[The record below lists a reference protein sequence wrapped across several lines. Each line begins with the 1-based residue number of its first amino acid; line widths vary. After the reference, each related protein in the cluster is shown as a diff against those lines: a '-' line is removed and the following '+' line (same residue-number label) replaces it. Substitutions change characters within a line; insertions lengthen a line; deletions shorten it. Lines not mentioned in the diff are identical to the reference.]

1 MPGLPAY
8 EDEHRF
14 FVQGIMCRGVL
25 NSKEV
30 NLLHE
35 KALKKCGI
43 ELPEKR
49 KDQQDLLLANIK
61 TINEE
66 LESVGLTI
74 RKGVD
79 EDTGESYFMLIN
91 TQNRMVGQSRDLA
104 CKVQT
109 QWTEAELDFLR
120 LLATEILQSDEK
132 SISSSLALNLMDH
145 VGGRK
150 KLSMT
155 EAEKAINKLI
165 QAKWLKTVDGN
176 IALDIR
182 FLGEMENWM
191 VEVMGGVAK
200 CQICRK
206 VVVRG
211 VYCTCED
218 SIAWHK
224 YCLAKQS
231 KAGVATRCK
240 KCKDVIH
247 PAATGDRT
255 EAIKRP
261 LEDTDQDE
269 KSPESNDRESVMEV
283 VAGPSETRRRV
294 VLESDS
300 E

>member
-1 MPGLPAY
+1 MPGLPRY

-14 FVQGIMCRGVL
+14 FVQGIMCKGVL

-35 KALKKCGI
+35 KALRKCGI
-43 ELPEKR
+43 EVPEKR

-66 LESVGLTI
+66 LDTVGLTI

-91 TQNRMVGQSRDLA
+91 TQNRMVGQNKDLA

-109 QWTEAELDFLR
+109 QWSAAELDFLR
-120 LLATEILQSDEK
+120 LLATEILQSEEK
-132 SISSSLALNLMDH
+132 SISSRLALNLMDQ
-145 VGGRK
+145 VGGGK
-150 KLSMT
+150 KLSMS
-155 EAEKAINKLI
+155 EAEKTINRLI
-165 QAKWLKTVDGN
+165 QAKWLKTVDGD
-176 IALDIR
+176 IALDVR
-182 FLGEMENWM
+182 FLGEMEPWM
-191 VEVMGGVAK
+191 MDVMGGVAK

-211 VYCTCED
+211 IYCTCED

-231 KAGVATRCK
+231 KAGVTTKCK
-240 KCKDVIH
+240 KCKEIIH
-247 PAATGDRT
+247 PAASG
-255 EAIKRP
+255 EAVEAKKRSQDD
-261 LEDTDQDE
+261 EDDKFGENNEVETQAG
-269 KSPESNDRESVMEV
+269 SN
-283 VAGPSETRRRV
+283 ETRRRRIAV
-294 VLESDS
+294 ESDS

>member
-1 MPGLPAY
+1 MPGLPLY

-14 FVQGIMCRGVL
+14 FVQGIMCKGVL
-25 NSKEV
+25 NSREV

-35 KALKKCGI
+35 KALRKCGI
-43 ELPEKR
+43 EVPEKR

-66 LESVGLTI
+66 LDTVGLTI

-91 TQNRMVGQSRDLA
+91 TQNRMVGQNKDLA

-109 QWTEAELDFLR
+109 QWSAAELDFLR
-120 LLATEILQSDEK
+120 LLATEILQSEEK
-132 SISSSLALNLMDH
+132 SISSRLALNLMDQ
-145 VGGRK
+145 VGGGK
-150 KLSMT
+150 KLSMS
-155 EAEKAINKLI
+155 EAEKTINRLI
-165 QAKWLKTVDGN
+165 QAKWLKTVDGD
-176 IALDIR
+176 IALDVR
-182 FLGEMENWM
+182 FLGEMEPWM
-191 VEVMGGVAK
+191 MDVMGGVAK

-211 VYCTCED
+211 IYCTCED

-231 KAGVATRCK
+231 KAGVTTKCK
-240 KCKDVIH
+240 KCKEVIH
-247 PAATGDRT
+247 PAASGEAGEAKKRSQNDEDDNLAENNEVET
-255 EAIKRP
+255 EAGANGTR
-261 LEDTDQDE
+261 
-269 KSPESNDRESVMEV
+269 
-283 VAGPSETRRRV
+283 RRRV
-294 VLESDS
+294 VVESDS

>member
-1 MPGLPAY
+1 MPGLPRY

-14 FVQGIMCRGVL
+14 FVQGIMCKGVL

-35 KALKKCGI
+35 KALRKCGI
-43 ELPEKR
+43 EVPEKR

-66 LESVGLTI
+66 LDTVGLTI

-91 TQNRMVGQSRDLA
+91 TQNRMVGQNKDLA

-109 QWTEAELDFLR
+109 QWSAAELDFLR
-120 LLATEILQSDEK
+120 LLATEILQSEEK
-132 SISSSLALNLMDH
+132 SISSRLALNLMDQ
-145 VGGRK
+145 VGGGK
-150 KLSMT
+150 KLSMS
-155 EAEKAINKLI
+155 EAEKTINRLI
-165 QAKWLKTVDGN
+165 QAKWLKTVDGD
-176 IALDIR
+176 IALDVR
-182 FLGEMENWM
+182 FLGEMEPWM
-191 VEVMGGVAK
+191 MDVMGGVAK

-211 VYCTCED
+211 IYCNCED

-231 KAGVATRCK
+231 KAGVTTKCK
-240 KCKDVIH
+240 KCKEIIH
-247 PAATGDRT
+247 PAASG
-255 EAIKRP
+255 EAVEAKKRSQDD
-261 LEDTDQDE
+261 EDDKFGENNEVETQAG
-269 KSPESNDRESVMEV
+269 SN
-283 VAGPSETRRRV
+283 ETRRRRIAV
-294 VLESDS
+294 ESDS

>member
-1 MPGLPAY
+1 MPGLPRY

-14 FVQGIMCRGVL
+14 FVQGIMCKGVL

-35 KALKKCGI
+35 KALRKCGI
-43 ELPEKR
+43 EVPEKR

-66 LESVGLTI
+66 LDTVGLTI

-91 TQNRMVGQSRDLA
+91 TQNRMVGQNKDLA

-109 QWTEAELDFLR
+109 QWSAAELDFLR
-120 LLATEILQSDEK
+120 LLATEILQSEEK
-132 SISSSLALNLMDH
+132 SISSRLALNLMDQ
-145 VGGRK
+145 VGGGK
-150 KLSMT
+150 KLSMS
-155 EAEKAINKLI
+155 EAEKTINRLI
-165 QAKWLKTVDGN
+165 QAKWLKTVDGD
-176 IALDIR
+176 IALDVR
-182 FLGEMENWM
+182 FLGEMEPWM
-191 VEVMGGVAK
+191 MDVMGGVAK

-211 VYCTCED
+211 IYCTCED

-231 KAGVATRCK
+231 KAGVTTKCK
-240 KCKDVIH
+240 KCKDIIH
-247 PAATGDRT
+247 PAASG
-255 EAIKRP
+255 EAVEAKKRSQND
-261 LEDTDQDE
+261 EDDKFGENNEVETQAG
-269 KSPESNDRESVMEV
+269 SN
-283 VAGPSETRRRV
+283 ETRRRRIAV
-294 VLESDS
+294 ESDS

>member
-1 MPGLPAY
+1 MPGLPLY

-14 FVQGIMCRGVL
+14 FVQGIMYKGVL
-25 NSKEV
+25 NSREV

-35 KALKKCGI
+35 KALRKCGI
-43 ELPEKR
+43 EVPEKR

-66 LESVGLTI
+66 LDTVGLTI

-91 TQNRMVGQSRDLA
+91 TQNRMVGQNKDLA

-109 QWTEAELDFLR
+109 QWSAAELDFLR
-120 LLATEILQSDEK
+120 LLATEILQSEEK
-132 SISSSLALNLMDH
+132 SISSRLALNLMDQ
-145 VGGRK
+145 VGGGK
-150 KLSMT
+150 KLSMS
-155 EAEKAINKLI
+155 EAEKTINRLI
-165 QAKWLKTVDGN
+165 QAKWLKTVDGD
-176 IALDIR
+176 IALDVR
-182 FLGEMENWM
+182 FLGEMEPWM
-191 VEVMGGVAK
+191 MDVMGGVAK

-211 VYCTCED
+211 IYCTCED

-231 KAGVATRCK
+231 KAGVTTKCK
-240 KCKDVIH
+240 KCKEVIH
-247 PAATGDRT
+247 PAASGEAGEAKKRSQNDEDDNLAENNEVET
-255 EAIKRP
+255 EAGANGTR
-261 LEDTDQDE
+261 
-269 KSPESNDRESVMEV
+269 
-283 VAGPSETRRRV
+283 RRRV
-294 VLESDS
+294 VVESDS